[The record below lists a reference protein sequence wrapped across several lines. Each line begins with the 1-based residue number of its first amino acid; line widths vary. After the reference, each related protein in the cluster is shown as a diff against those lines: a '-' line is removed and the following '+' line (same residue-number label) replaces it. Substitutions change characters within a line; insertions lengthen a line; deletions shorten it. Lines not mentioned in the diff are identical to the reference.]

1 MVKFKCENCGKE
13 FAEHIQESWHTMYT
27 RCPECGSRYVREI
40 GPGLPTVVPIK
51 SEEKKR

>member
-27 RCPECGSRYVREI
+27 RCPECGSKYIEEI
-40 GPGLPTVVPIK
+40 GPGLPTVEAK
-51 SEEKKR
+51 TTTGDKE